1 MCGRT
6 SLLNDYRGNTGNA
19 SSEIRYYKHS
29 AEYSWVQQPNIHPL
43 FVKPGKVLTLSCI

>member
-6 SLLNDYRGNTGNA
+6 PLLNDYRGNTGNA

-29 AEYSWVQQPNIHPL
+29 VWVQQPNIHPL
-43 FVKPGKVLTLSCI
+43 FVKPGKVLTLACI